1 MELKATMFITKDLKN
16 VALILNGNGLL
27 YAQTETENYVLY
39 GVIRVAHEFRRS
51 CFFFFDRGIDF

>member
-16 VALILNGNGLL
+16 VALILNGNCLL

-39 GVIRVAHEFRRS
+39 AVIRVAHEFRQS
-51 CFFFFDRGIDF
+51 CFFF